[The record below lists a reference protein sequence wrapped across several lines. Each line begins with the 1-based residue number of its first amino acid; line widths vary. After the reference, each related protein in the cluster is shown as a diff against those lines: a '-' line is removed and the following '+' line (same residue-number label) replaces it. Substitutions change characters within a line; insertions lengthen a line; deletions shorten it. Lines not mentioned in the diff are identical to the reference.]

1 MPESTAAVSTSR
13 LPDRLWFPVLLAV
26 ALVGCVLA
34 VLLVRTGFDPSK
46 LVRAAPPWT
55 DPAQTLPSLTVVPAE
70 YGFDGQFFY
79 RLAVSPFSSAP
90 TVAGVTFDIP
100 AMRGSRWGYGLV
112 AFAASFGRPDLAPA
126 ALLIVNCCALVVIS
140 LIGGMFAQSSGRCAG
155 WGVLFAL
162 WPGFA
167 YSLTLDTSEILTS
180 AFLLGAMLA
189 ARRQSFVLAAIGM
202 SAAVLT
208 RETAMVGAVALL
220 FAGLWSRFGPN
231 RAGTPRA
238 STNGLWIAG
247 AVPIAALAVSQLIQ
261 RMLHGQ
267 LPLSAAAGNNAGPP
281 FAGVVSA
288 IRESV
293 ADLDSGNLVRLVSL
307 LFVLGLIAVGATAFS
322 SSSARLAEKLAWCA
336 SVVLFVVLNGNP
348 LVNAPSFMRAGTELG
363 LFTVILLLGSRS
375 RLLVPTAI
383 TMAALAAAS
392 FGAMVIKMPPG

>member
-1 MPESTAAVSTSR
+1 MPEPTAAVGTSR
-13 LPDRLWFPVLLAV
+13 LPDRLWFPVLLVV
-26 ALVGCVLA
+26 ALFGCVFV
-34 VLLVRTGFDPSK
+34 VLLVRTGFDLSK

-55 DPAQTLPSLTVVPAE
+55 DPAQTLPSLTVLPAE

-79 RLAVSPFSSAP
+79 RLAVSPFSTAP

-112 AFAASFGRPDLAPA
+112 AFAASLGRPDLAPA
-126 ALLIVNCCALVVIS
+126 ALLIVNCCALILIS
-140 LIGGMFAQSSGRCAG
+140 LIGGMFAQSSGRSAG

-220 FAGLWSRFGPN
+220 IAGLWSRFGSN
-231 RAGTPRA
+231 RAVTAAR
-238 STNGLWIAG
+238 TNGLWIAG
-247 AVPIAALAVSQLIQ
+247 AVPIAALAFSQLVQ

-267 LPLSAAAGNNAGPP
+267 LPFSAAAGNNAGPP
-281 FAGVVSA
+281 FAGVLSA

-307 LFVLGLIAVGATAFS
+307 FFVLGLIAVGGTVFR

-336 SVVLFVVLNGNP
+336 SVVMFVVLNGNP

-363 LFTVILLLGSRS
+363 LFTLILLIGSRS

-383 TMAALAAAS
+383 VTAALAAAS